1 VLYIEAVAAKYRK
14 HMFVVQASMVNMFF
28 CDGFM
33 FPFDL
38 NIVLGTF
45 PSFVFPLSKI
55 SGSGLSSME
64 VSRHISLC
72 RYIHI

>member
-1 VLYIEAVAAKYRK
+1 
-14 HMFVVQASMVNMFF
+14 MVNMFF

-45 PSFVFPLSKI
+45 PSFVFPLSRI

-64 VSRHISLC
+64 VSRRISLC